1 MHDPRRKHVS
11 TPLFVKACRGQ
22 KVPHTPV
29 WIMRQAG
36 RYQPSYR
43 ALRKRY
49 SFWDFCKQPE
59 LSAKVTLRAVK
70 DLGVDAAIL
79 FSDILVPVEAMG
91 VPVEFTENRGPVL
104 ARPVRNTRDVARLR
118 VPEPEEAMPF
128 TAEAVSLIR
137 ERLDPEVALIGFSG
151 APWTLASYMVE
162 GSGSKNYI
170 LIKQMMFQRPDLF
183 RKFMDKITATVIKYL
198 LAQVRAG
205 AEVIQLF
212 DSWAGALS
220 PLDYRQFAAP
230 WSKKIIK
237 AVKKTGVPVIHF
249 VFNGSSLLEIVK
261 ETGADV
267 VGLDWRTDIDV
278 ARKRLGKKTAV
289 QGNLDPCALFLPE
302 KEIRRRTREILRANG
317 SAPGHIFNLGHGILP
332 PTKVSAARTMVEEVH
347 RFRLK

>member
-1 MHDPRRKHVS
+1 
-11 TPLFVKACRGQ
+11 
-22 KVPHTPV
+22 
-29 WIMRQAG
+29 MRQAG

-43 ALRKRY
+43 ALRRRHR
-49 SFWDFCKQPE
+49 FMDLCKQPE

-91 VPVEFTENRGPVL
+91 VPVEFTEHRGPVL
-104 ARPVRNTRDVARLR
+104 TRPVRNARDVARLR
-118 VPEPEEAMPF
+118 IPEPEETMPF

-137 ERLDPEVALIGFSG
+137 ERLDPSVALIGFSG

-170 LIKQMMFQRPDLF
+170 LIKSMMFQRPDLF
-183 RKFMDKITATVIKYL
+183 RAFMERITATVIKYL
-198 LAQVRAG
+198 IAQVRAG

-220 PLDYRQFAAP
+220 PQDYRKFAAP
-230 WSKKIIK
+230 YSTRIIK

-249 VFNGSSLLEIVK
+249 VFDGSGVLEIVK
-261 ETGADV
+261 ETGPDV

-278 ARKRLGKKTAV
+278 ARKRLGRDVAV

-302 KEIRRRTREILRANG
+302 KEIRRRTREVLRANG
-317 SAPGHIFNLGHGILP
+317 GRPGHIFNLGHGILP

>member
-1 MHDPRRKHVS
+1 VS
-11 TPLFVKACRGQ
+11 TSLFIKACRGQ
-22 KVPHTPV
+22 KVPRTPV

-36 RYQPSYR
+36 RYQPTYR
-43 ALRKRY
+43 AMRRRH
-49 SFWDFCKQPE
+49 SFMELCKQPE
-59 LSAKVTLRAVK
+59 LSAKVTLRAVA

-79 FSDILVPVEAMG
+79 FSDILIPVEAMG

-104 ARPVRNTRDVARLR
+104 TRPVRNARDVSRLR
-118 VPEPEEAMPF
+118 VPDPEEAMPF
-128 TAEAVSLIR
+128 TAEALRLIR
-137 ERLDPEVALIGFSG
+137 ERLDPSVALIGFCG

-170 LIKQMMFQRPDLF
+170 LIKELMFQRPDLF
-183 RKFMDKITATVIKYL
+183 KKFMDKITATVTEYL
-198 LAQVRAG
+198 LFQVSAG
-205 AEVIQLF
+205 AEAIQLF

-220 PLDYRQFAAP
+220 PQDYRKFAAP

-249 VFNGSSLLEIVK
+249 VFNGSGLLEIVK
-261 ETGADV
+261 ETGPDV

-278 ARKRLGKKTAV
+278 ARKRLGRKTAV

-302 KEIRRRTREILRANG
+302 KEIRRRTREVLRANA

>member
-1 MHDPRRKHVS
+1 VS
-11 TPLFVKACRGQ
+11 TSLFIKACRGQ
-22 KVPHTPV
+22 KVPRTPV

-36 RYQPSYR
+36 RYQPTYR
-43 ALRKRY
+43 AMRRRH
-49 SFWDFCKQPE
+49 SFMELCKQPE
-59 LSAKVTLRAVK
+59 LSAKVTLRAVA

-79 FSDILVPVEAMG
+79 FSDILIPVEAMG

-104 ARPVRNTRDVARLR
+104 TRPVRNAPDVNRLR
-118 VPEPEEAMPF
+118 VPDPEEAMPF
-128 TAEAVSLIR
+128 TAEALRLIR
-137 ERLDPEVALIGFSG
+137 ERLDPSVALIGFCG

-162 GSGSKNYI
+162 GSGSKSYI
-170 LIKQMMFQRPDLF
+170 LIKEMMFQRPDLF
-183 RKFMDKITATVIKYL
+183 KKFMDKITATVTEYL
-198 LAQVRAG
+198 LYQVKAG
-205 AEVIQLF
+205 AEAIQLF

-220 PLDYRQFAAP
+220 PQDYRKFAAP

-249 VFNGSSLLEIVK
+249 VFNGSGLLEIVK
-261 ETGADV
+261 ETGPDV

-278 ARKRLGKKTAV
+278 ARKRLGRKTAV

-302 KEIRRRTREILRANG
+302 KEIRRRTREVLRANAG
-317 SAPGHIFNLGHGILP
+317 APGHIFNLGHGILP

>member
-1 MHDPRRKHVS
+1 MS
-11 TPLFVKACRGQ
+11 TPLFIKACRGQ
-22 KVPHTPV
+22 KVPRTPV

-36 RYQPSYR
+36 RYQPTYR
-43 ALRKRY
+43 AMRRRY
-49 SFWDFCKQPE
+49 SFMELCKEPE
-59 LSAKVTLRAVK
+59 LSARVTLRAVS

-79 FSDILVPVEAMG
+79 FSDILIPVEAMG

-104 ARPVRNTRDVARLR
+104 TRPVRNTRDVNRLR
-118 VPEPEEAMPF
+118 VPEPEEDMPF
-128 TAEAVSLIR
+128 TAEALRLIR
-137 ERLDPEVALIGFSG
+137 ERLDPSVALIGFCG

-162 GSGSKNYI
+162 GSGSKSYI
-170 LIKQMMFQRPDLF
+170 LIKEMMFQRPDLF
-183 RKFMDKITATVIKYL
+183 KKFMDKITATVTEYL
-198 LAQVRAG
+198 LYQVSAG
-205 AEVIQLF
+205 AEAIQLF

-220 PLDYRQFAAP
+220 PQDYRKFAAP

-249 VFNGSSLLEIVK
+249 VFNGSGLLEIVK

-278 ARKRLGKKTAV
+278 ARKRLGRKTAV

-302 KEIRRRTREILRANG
+302 KEIRRRTREVLRANA

>member
-1 MHDPRRKHVS
+1 
-11 TPLFVKACRGQ
+11 
-22 KVPHTPV
+22 
-29 WIMRQAG
+29 MRQAG

-43 ALRKRY
+43 ALRRKH

-104 ARPVRNTRDVARLR
+104 TRPVRNARDVARLR

-137 ERLDPEVALIGFSG
+137 ERLDPSVALIGFSG
-151 APWTLASYMVE
+151 APWTLASYRVE
-162 GSGSKNYI
+162 GSGSKSYI
-170 LIKQMMFQRPDLF
+170 LIKSLMFQRPDVF
-183 RKFMDKITATVIKYL
+183 RTLMEKITATVIKYL
-198 LAQVRAG
+198 TAQVRAG

-220 PLDYRQFAAP
+220 PQDYRKFAAP
-230 WSKKIIK
+230 YSTRIIK

-249 VFNGSSLLEIVK
+249 VFDGSGLLEIVR

-278 ARKRLGKKTAV
+278 ARKRLGRTVAV

-302 KEIRRRTREILRANG
+302 KEIRRRTREVLRANG
-317 SAPGHIFNLGHGILP
+317 GRPGHIFNLGHGILP
-332 PTKVSAARTMVEEVH
+332 PTKVSAARAMVEEVH

>member
-1 MHDPRRKHVS
+1 MS
-11 TPLFVKACRGQ
+11 TPLFIKACRGQ
-22 KVPHTPV
+22 KVPRTPV

-36 RYQPSYR
+36 RYQPTYR
-43 ALRKRY
+43 AMRRRY
-49 SFWDFCKQPE
+49 SFMELCKEPE
-59 LSAKVTLRAVK
+59 LSARVTLRAVS

-79 FSDILVPVEAMG
+79 FSDILIPVEAMG

-104 ARPVRNTRDVARLR
+104 TRPVRNTRDVNRLR

-128 TAEAVSLIR
+128 TAEALRLIR
-137 ERLDPEVALIGFSG
+137 ERLDPSVALIGFCG

-162 GSGSKNYI
+162 GSGSKSYI
-170 LIKQMMFQRPDLF
+170 LIKEMMFQRPDLF
-183 RKFMDKITATVIKYL
+183 KKFMDKITATVTEYL
-198 LAQVRAG
+198 LYQVSAG
-205 AEVIQLF
+205 AEAIQLF

-220 PLDYRQFAAP
+220 PQDYRKFAAP

-249 VFNGSSLLEIVK
+249 VFNGSGLLEIVK

-278 ARKRLGKKTAV
+278 ARKRLGRKTAV

-302 KEIRRRTREILRANG
+302 KEIRRRTREVLRANA